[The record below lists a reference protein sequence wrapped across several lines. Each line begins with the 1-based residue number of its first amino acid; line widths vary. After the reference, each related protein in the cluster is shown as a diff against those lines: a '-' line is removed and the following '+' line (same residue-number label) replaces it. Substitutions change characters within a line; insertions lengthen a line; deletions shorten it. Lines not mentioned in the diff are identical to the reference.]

1 MWEYSCRIYTQL
13 CSLVSFHVQAT
24 IRLPINNLHNMPVD
38 QRQLPDLQLNITFAV
53 IIPSVFI

>member
-1 MWEYSCRIYTQL
+1 
-13 CSLVSFHVQAT
+13 VQAT

-53 IIPSVFI
+53 IIPSVFNTEF